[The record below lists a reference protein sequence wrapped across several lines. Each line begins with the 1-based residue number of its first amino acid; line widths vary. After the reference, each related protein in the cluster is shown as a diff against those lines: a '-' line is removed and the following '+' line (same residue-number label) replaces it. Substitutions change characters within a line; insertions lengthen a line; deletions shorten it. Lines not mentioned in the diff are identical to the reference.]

1 MTTTEAEN
9 TLETLV
15 DKHSLG
21 SVLEMLATVCYVKAN
36 HEATIW
42 RDGAAAKLWKH
53 SARAADMAAFM
64 AKKRGL

>member
-9 TLETLV
+9 TLEELV
-15 DKHSLG
+15 DKYTLE
-21 SVLEMLATVCYVKAN
+21 SVLEMLATVCYGKAD
-36 HEATIW
+36 HLATNW
-42 RDGAAAKLWKH
+42 QDYAAAKLWKH